1 MEVSGFCRIF
11 ADGRKMIVNYPEGRT
26 SDARQLLHG
35 HFLCLCLL
43 ACKGVLP
50 AHRSTASSLAAWD
63 LVGTKGGPP
72 SFHSVLSEGTDGH
85 TNRRLPSRKIFCS
98 IRSCIVFLPTGCA
111 AVSLYLRARR
121 ILVWKKDNTVMQQS
135 TINFGEVLPLEQ
147 KPATVNIVERVKRGA
162 QVVNHWLD
170 SRSEF
175 YSRMLGEDISWR
187 KSLRVGVVLPLLFV
201 VVFICSAQ
209 APLVT
214 MASLSCAAWIAY
226 RLNAEEEAKG
236 KKGGKR

>member
-1 MEVSGFCRIF
+1 MMQF
-11 ADGRKMIVNYPEGRT
+11 
-26 SDARQLLHG
+26 
-35 HFLCLCLL
+35 
-43 ACKGVLP
+43 
-50 AHRSTASSLAAWD
+50 
-63 LVGTKGGPP
+63 
-72 SFHSVLSEGTDGH
+72 
-85 TNRRLPSRKIFCS
+85 
-98 IRSCIVFLPTGCA
+98 
-111 AVSLYLRARR
+111 
-121 ILVWKKDNTVMQQS
+121 MQQS